1 MPSVSWIEDV
11 LQADLK
17 MLTPFSSIALCGD
30 LILETLPL
38 VRASWPDVDL
48 AQWREYVRFF
58 SAEAKQAGVDGL
70 RDSSGCYC
78 GVFAYQIDRDL
89 LLGPVL
95 AVRLFTTVDV
105 ANSPRTLKALLDAVD
120 ARACELGCVAVKIY
134 LRDGQTKLASRL
146 RALGTMEEFSQFY
159 KKVERQPARN

>member
-1 MPSVSWIEDV
+1 MIQIEDV

-38 VRASWPDVDL
+38 VRASWPEVDL
-48 AQWREYVRFF
+48 AQWREYVQFF
-58 SAEAKQAGVDGL
+58 SAQPEVKQAGVDGL
-70 RDSSGCYC
+70 RDSTGCYC
-78 GVFAYQIDRDL
+78 GVFAYQMDRDL

-95 AVRLFTTVDV
+95 AVRLFTAVDV
-105 ANSPRTLKALLDAVD
+105 TNSPRTLKALLNIVE
-120 ARACELGCVAVKIY
+120 ARACELGCPTVQIY

-159 KKVERQPARN
+159 KKVESQPARI